1 MNCEQFGIVY
11 LDVIRTKYDGNVF
24 VCVCMCVCVCMYV
37 CVCVL
42 TVLVLTRAY
51 KSNLYLVQE

>member
-24 VCVCMCVCVCMYV
+24 VCVCVCMF
-37 CVCVL
+37 VL